1 MPSLFF
7 KHIDGRVIIM
17 EPWMKIISPNGLEH
31 NCCQTYLIT
40 RSLLWRMRHTTTCFL
55 KMVSLHYRAKNA
67 FCNNGGC
74 GSFATTPRTLISVSP
89 CVLCCHQSFPPAISC
104 NVGRA
109 VGISENFVR

>member
-1 MPSLFF
+1 MKSTVVPSPLV
-7 KHIDGRVIIM
+7 ILSVVSIVIALVGGYLEGRIQGNKEI
-17 EPWMKIISPNGLEH
+17 KALEAQYAEEDKEAAKAVDKLTE
-31 NCCQTYLIT
+31 N
-40 RSLLWRMRHTTTCFL
+40 L
-55 KMVSLHYRAKNA
+55 K
-67 FCNNGGC
+67 GC